1 MSLAAQ
7 PITIVGRDFLVVLRG
22 KLELEFNL
30 QSLMFYDIEDSKHR
44 LNNEVSWVEFVEMT
58 VCFCRMTGS
67 KMENKNF
74 M

>member
-44 LNNEVSWVEFVEMT
+44 LNNEVSWGEFVEMT
-58 VCFCRMTGS
+58 VCFWRMTGS